1 MTETY
6 GGTEAFA
13 DVEAD
18 DGRAMLNEAA
28 STARAATVARIV
40 EDYEGLMHRLVV
52 THQPE
57 FMEVPVTMAQAKV
70 IYTVLAVGSLRMSEL
85 ASRLGV
91 SISTTSGQVDRLVDL
106 GLLDRRDDPADRR
119 QVVITATEAATAL
132 LERFRE
138 LNDRELRHLL
148 DRVDDAGLAL
158 IERAIRV
165 LAAAALPALDPPAA
179 ASAEG
184 KDVPA

>member
-1 MTETY
+1 
-6 GGTEAFA
+6 
-13 DVEAD
+13 
-18 DGRAMLNEAA
+18 MLNGAG
-28 STARAATVARIV
+28 TADRATTVARIV

-57 FMEVPVTMAQAKV
+57 FMEVAVTMAQAKV
-70 IYTVLAVGSLRMSEL
+70 IYTVLAAGSLGMSEL

-119 QVVITATEAATAL
+119 QVVITATDSATAL

-148 DRVDDAGLAL
+148 ARIDDPGLAL
-158 IERAIRV
+158 IERAMRV
-165 LAAAALPALDPPAA
+165 LADAARPPLDPDTATSPA
-179 ASAEG
+179 G
-184 KDVPA
+184 KDVPS